1 MDMKCPNCGNE
12 IGEERKCS
20 QCGTTINSA
29 KTKANDFEPIQ
40 GEEST
45 LKKKSKGPF
54 ILVAIVLVMVALAAY
69 YVQVINAPRYIF
81 DQKISQVFANS
92 EEIPEYNTMKTN
104 GALEITINS
113 DAQEAEEI
121 KELFNDMKFS
131 FCTELDKS
139 AQEEVVNFQMSKA
152 NQTLLDANMKLEAET
167 QNLYINLGELFDK
180 TIKMDMSEV
189 SDETFEIV
197 DSNITT
203 FAQKINEKKAYLIFQ
218 KEIKAQ
224 LKDEYFSSEKMT
236 LDGESVTKNTIRLSA
251 KECMDMV
258 RTICENLRDNK
269 DFIDCFEEGE
279 EVKNSFQEI
288 IDKINE
294 LDTDGA
300 DDAYLQLDLFTT
312 GFKKTI
318 QKMELS
324 ITDDYTNMAI
334 QLKKVEDREY
344 QYELLEDEESIMNGT
359 IKIQGEKDDF
369 VVEVS
374 AIAEEVESIVKV
386 SGNVTYNEALRD
398 FDMKN
403 VVNSEDLTTED
414 IYTLLGN
421 FAESDLY
428 KMIEKFDQP
437 AMLDHSDDDL
447 EEDNLKNQ
455 STSSSQAKLP
465 ENVLTTYGDQEIKFN
480 IPTGFENYSSDSEY
494 YKLFQKKVGNGR
506 VNADVSTTYKKL
518 DQYMEDVKG
527 KVDYYKDEQY
537 YENVNISD
545 EEELDVG
552 GNKFKKIII
561 TYDSKLA
568 QKNYKQLYIAHQI
581 DEENLYLVEVDG
593 PSELIDEREIE
604 PFLTLEK

>member
-1 MDMKCPNCGNE
+1 
-12 IGEERKCS
+12 
-20 QCGTTINSA
+20 
-29 KTKANDFEPIQ
+29 
-40 GEEST
+40 
-45 LKKKSKGPF
+45 
-54 ILVAIVLVMVALAAY
+54 
-69 YVQVINAPRYIF
+69 
-81 DQKISQVFANS
+81 
-92 EEIPEYNTMKTN
+92 
-104 GALEITINS
+104 
-113 DAQEAEEI
+113 
-121 KELFNDMKFS
+121 
-131 FCTELDKS
+131 
-139 AQEEVVNFQMSKA
+139 
-152 NQTLLDANMKLEAET
+152 
-167 QNLYINLGELFDK
+167 
-180 TIKMDMSEV
+180 
-189 SDETFEIV
+189 
-197 DSNITT
+197 
-203 FAQKINEKKAYLIFQ
+203 
-218 KEIKAQ
+218 
-224 LKDEYFSSEKMT
+224 
-236 LDGESVTKNTIRLSA
+236 
-251 KECMDMV
+251 MV

-593 PSELIDEREIE
+593 PSELIDEREIL
-604 PFLTLEK
+604 PFLIPYFTLLLNMPQKIIFTILSWFLEIQLFQAFLRKQFQNIRLKFGIKKK